1 MALNTRRWF
10 DQSQPQT
17 LQISVWLLYWNAA
30 FGILFGAL
38 LSPLGLVFVAAAAA
52 SGLGI
57 ANEKKWGWW
66 LGVGYSLLLVVPIV
80 LKGDLGSLFHGSGII
95 GFMFDVALV
104 VALLHPMSR
113 SYKKIW
119 FK

>member
-1 MALNTRRWF
+1 MAINTRRWF

-17 LQISVWLLYWNAA
+17 LQISVWLLYWNAVL
-30 FGILFGAL
+30 GVLFGQL

-66 LGVGYSLLLVVPIV
+66 LGVAYALLLVVPVIITGGLNRV
-80 LKGDLGSLFHGSGII
+80 LRGSGII
-95 GFMFDVALV
+95 NLMFDIALV